1 VRNIQKG
8 NPEATQILADLIP
21 TITYK
26 PGWMFALEET
36 DRGQGCEGLT
46 LHIGAVVPN
55 SMGEGTTTILHLF
68 PVNPC
73 NYNKDAWEYWVLE
86 CIEMVEHHES
96 MEFFKVDGV
105 APFFSDHGPGR
116 NPYAMARIKPQSQ
129 PEEEAEPYY
138 GRGVSDSIFLQAD

>member
-1 VRNIQKG
+1 MQIG
-8 NPEATQILADLIP
+8 NPEATDILAALVP

-26 PGWMFALEET
+26 PGWSFVLT
-36 DRGQGCEGLT
+36 DTTRGQGCEGLT
-46 LHIGAVVPN
+46 LMIGAAVPD
-55 SMGEGTTTILHLF
+55 STDLTKGTNVLHLF

-73 NYNKDAWEYWVLE
+73 NYNKDAWEYWIFE

-129 PEEEAEPYY
+129 PEEEATPWV
-138 GRGVSDSIFLQAD
+138 GTDPADSAFLQAD